1 MKLLKALL
9 RKGSLGPRS
18 RYEKSIVPLEPRSL
32 IIAKYTANIQ
42 LHSLYSLDNTSS
54 TDAIRLLNLTM
65 SYFMI

>member
-42 LHSLYSLDNTSS
+42 LHSLYPLDSTS
-54 TDAIRLLNLTM
+54 TDAIRLLKN
-65 SYFMI
+65 I

>member
-18 RYEKSIVPLEPRSL
+18 RYEKSIIPLEPRSL

-42 LHSLYSLDNTSS
+42 LHSLYPLDNTS
-54 TDAIRLLNLTM
+54 TDAIRLLNLSM